1 MNYFSHGRTALKY
14 GIKYLNLKK
23 NDIILLPNYICDVV
37 LIPLLQLK
45 IKPLFYEI
53 NDNMQPNWDQLNTI
67 ISRKVKAIMIV
78 HYFGFPQD
86 LNKIKKYCLKNNL
99 LLIEDNA
106 HGHGGE
112 YKGQLLGTFGD
123 IGFSSPRKL
132 YPIDYGGILYTKNDQ
147 KIKKLPYPNLLN
159 RIKKIIKRRTGNL
172 FSNNKFYDYDKSDL
186 ESIEIMQNSIKD
198 MSIDNRSLHKLN
210 NIDFG
215 EIRKYRAIIYNLWE
229 KYTLDNGLHPVY
241 NKLIN
246 NIIPWNYS
254 AYASDLDER
263 NKWLDWGF
271 KNNISVYTWPRLP
284 ISFIDEKNN
293 VLDRWNR
300 LICFPIVQ
308 KMSLKK
314 LKNIF
319 R

>member
-1 MNYFSHGRTALKY
+1 M
-14 GIKYLNLKK
+14 
-23 NDIILLPNYICDVV
+23 
-37 LIPLLQLK
+37 
-45 IKPLFYEI
+45 
-53 NDNMQPNWDQLNTI
+53 
-67 ISRKVKAIMIV
+67 
-78 HYFGFPQD
+78 
-86 LNKIKKYCLKNNL
+86 NKITY
-99 LLIEDNA
+99 LIIA
-106 HGHGGE
+106 FFSIIVFTRS
-112 YKGQLLGTFGD
+112 YKVLSKENSNISVLG
-123 IGFSSPRKL
+123 
-132 YPIDYGGILYTKNDQ
+132 
-147 KIKKLPYPNLLN
+147 
-159 RIKKIIKRRTGNL
+159 
-172 FSNNKFYDYDKSDL
+172 KSDL